1 MRCSGRCRCG
11 PRCNRNRLSDRTERE
26 LPCLG
31 CSHSWS
37 LCNGSWT
44 GPNAA
49 LFGYHSGFADMA
61 KLGDVGSVYLTPV
74 LKTIAA
80 AYITS
85 FGALSREAGEEA
97 VASAIELVGKA
108 VILLMAVPLV
118 QAIFVSLLGL
128 LDF

>member
-1 MRCSGRCRCG
+1 MLWLPLAVALAVIVTVFQTELRENYPAWAVLTAGAFVTVVG
-11 PRCNRNRLSDRTERE
+11 LALMPRFSDIIRV
-26 LPCLG
+26 
-31 CSHSWS
+31 
-37 LCNGSWT
+37 
-44 GPNAA
+44 
-49 LFGYHSGFADMA
+49 FADMA

-85 FGALSREAGEEA
+85 FGVVLSREAGEEA